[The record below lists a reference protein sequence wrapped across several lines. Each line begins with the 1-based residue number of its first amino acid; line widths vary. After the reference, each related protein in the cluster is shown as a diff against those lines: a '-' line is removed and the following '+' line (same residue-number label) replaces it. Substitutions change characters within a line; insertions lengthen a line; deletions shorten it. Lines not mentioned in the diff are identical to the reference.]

1 LYALTL
7 NYICRGVRCW
17 MLQFNIYN
25 MDLEVS
31 THTELEQLIGTG
43 MLLNDNLLLLW
54 DEYHSKESRTQ
65 KEWKILAR
73 KVNNLKRAEV
83 LQIKVNALLA

>member
-1 LYALTL
+1 
-7 NYICRGVRCW
+7 
-17 MLQFNIYN
+17 

-31 THTELEQLIGTG
+31 THTELGQLIGTG
-43 MLLNDNLLLLW
+43 MLLDDNLLLLW
-54 DEYHSKESRTQ
+54 DEYHSKEYRTK
-65 KEWKILAR
+65 KEWQVFAR

>member
-1 LYALTL
+1 
-7 NYICRGVRCW
+7 
-17 MLQFNIYN
+17 

>member
-1 LYALTL
+1 
-7 NYICRGVRCW
+7 

>member
-1 LYALTL
+1 
-7 NYICRGVRCW
+7 
-17 MLQFNIYN
+17 
-25 MDLEVS
+25 MDLEIS

>member
-1 LYALTL
+1 
-7 NYICRGVRCW
+7 
-17 MLQFNIYN
+17 

-31 THTELEQLIGTG
+31 THTELEQLLNTN
-43 MLLNDNLLLLW
+43 MLLKDNLLILW
-54 DEYHSKESRTQ
+54 NEYHSKEYRTQ

-73 KVNNLKRAEV
+73 KINNLKRAEV